1 MKSKTL
7 IILFILF
14 CLFAGITFFT
24 LNSKKDSALKNK
36 KLLSQLSLGDIAS
49 ITILSSTGSVNLKKA
64 ETLWIVENRFNYP
77 ANFSMIADF
86 AKKLKEIKTGMSF
99 TASKETITRLALHK
113 PGSQQTPEDR
123 QGVRVI
129 LKDGSENILTDIILG
144 KIRNDSSR
152 TSGQYV
158 MPAKE
163 NTIYLIDKNFR
174 FLEKKPSEWI
184 RKKLME
190 INTDQIESISC
201 YSLLNKKTLYTLKR
215 PRKGKDPEFVNSPPG
230 KNVVPS
236 KIHEVF
242 GALSSLTIE
251 DITPAVED
259 ISPESDKNEYRME
272 YHLFNG
278 MIYTIYPGKTA
289 DKEEFFL
296 KAQVNFTSP
305 PPKTD
310 DAESAV
316 SEKADKQNLDAEAQQ
331 LNKKLSPWTYI
342 ISECPHKRFI
352 TDLKEFS
359 EQ

>member
-1 MKSKTL
+1 LKSKTL

-24 LNSKKDSALKNK
+24 LNPKKDSALKNK
-36 KLLSQLSLGDIAS
+36 KLLGQLSLGDIAS
-49 ITILSSTGSVNLKKA
+49 ITILSSTGSVNLKKG
-64 ETLWIVENRFNYP
+64 ETVWIVENRFNYP

-86 AKKLKEIKTGMSF
+86 AKKLKEIKTGMRF
-99 TASKETITRLALHK
+99 AASKETITRLALHK
-113 PGSQQTPEDR
+113 PGSQQTPEVR
-123 QGVRVI
+123 QGVRII

-163 NTIYLIDKNFR
+163 STIYLIDKNFR

-184 RKKLME
+184 RKELMK
-190 INTDQIESISC
+190 INADKIESISC
-201 YSLLNKKTLYTLKR
+201 YSLSGKKPLYTLKR
-215 PRKGKDPEFVNSPPG
+215 PGKGKDPEFVNLPPG
-230 KNVVPS
+230 KNVVTS
-236 KIHEVF
+236 KIYEVF

-259 ISPESDKNEYRME
+259 ISPEGDKNEYRME

-278 MIYTIYPGKTA
+278 MIYNIYPGKAA

-296 KAQVNFTSP
+296 KAQVSCTSP
-305 PPKTD
+305 PQKAD

-316 SEKADKQNLDAEAQQ
+316 SEKADEQNLDAEAQQ
-331 LNKKLSPWTYI
+331 LDKKLSPWRYI
-342 ISECPHKRFI
+342 ISEWTHKRFI
-352 TDLKEFS
+352 TDLKEFRR
-359 EQ
+359 